1 MKLFMI
7 YIGGKTKQAIIE
19 LHDMRFVIAE
29 NIEQTYDELRKGW
42 WGEPETLHLDCWG
55 AVESA
60 DGYNL
65 RLKTIPSDSEN
76 KLYFVNLGGYST
88 EEFTELHKNVLVVAP
103 TESKAKVRALKQI
116 LDWQSH
122 HKDYQFEI
130 EHLLALD
137 QVAHEKNLYI
147 HLEPTDN
154 PVPFEFTAKY
164 VPIGK

>member
-19 LHDMRFVIAE
+19 LHDMRFVIAQ

-65 RLKTIPSDSEN
+65 SLKTTPQESEN

-103 TESKAKVRALKQI
+103 TESKAKVRALMRI

-147 HLEPTDN
+147 HLESTDN